1 MILHFWSI
9 EFESA
14 RELLGLLTGVWE
26 GEKRE
31 YQFPKSGLVFTF
43 SAHGSRKELRMYALV
58 VDARAQ
64 LARPTHTHV
73 PPLPA
78 LSGNASWATCP
89 LGQREWRRS
98 TDTRSPCPSQ
108 NTHTHSPSLLK
119 KKKTESVVLKRK
131 NKIFDSKIQTI
142 SKMAFK
148 VSSCSATKTHM
159 CTYVRIGR
167 ISWCGFEFLTS
178 SIFPVELLLH

>member
-1 MILHFWSI
+1 
-9 EFESA
+9 
-14 RELLGLLTGVWE
+14 LGRGK
-26 GEKRE
+26 KRVPISKIGPRL
-31 YQFPKSGLVFTF
+31 YLF
-43 SAHGSRKELRMYALV
+43 SPWIQKRVTYVCFGSRCAGPTGE
-58 VDARAQ
+58 
-64 LARPTHTHV
+64 THTHAR
-73 PPLPA
+73 P
-78 LSGNASWATCP
+78 S
-89 LGQREWRRS
+89 
-98 TDTRSPCPSQ
+98 SPCFVRERKLGHLPTWTARVATVHRHTQSVSVSKH
-108 NTHTHSPSLLK
+108 THTHTQSVFAQK
-119 KKKTESVVLKRK
+119 KKKTQSVVLKRK